1 MQGHVTVRKI
11 IHIDMDAFYAS
22 VEQRENPELAGLP
35 VAVGGG
41 KRGVVAAASYEARV
55 FGVRSAMP
63 SGLALKLCPQL
74 IFVKPR
80 FQLYSEISRQIREI
94 FRSYTDL
101 VEPVS
106 IDEAYLDVTEARKG
120 PPSAT
125 LIARAIKEDIR
136 AATLL
141 TASAGISYNKFL
153 AKTASGMNK
162 PDGLTLI
169 LPDDAERVLAAMTV
183 ERFHGIGPATARRL
197 HAMGIETGADL
208 LKMTEGELAERFGRS
223 GRYYYRMVRGID
235 DREVTPHRER
245 KSLGAER
252 TFEHDLADLEQ
263 MGMRLESIAAEVSRR
278 LDNALMAGRT
288 VTLKIKY
295 HDFTISSRSRT
306 SGHSLHAAG
315 EILAIG
321 MDLLRTPLP
330 PARAVR
336 LLGLTISNLHLRSDE
351 PEPEQLVLG
360 L

>member
-1 MQGHVTVRKI
+1 MLSTVRKI

-22 VEQRENPELAGLP
+22 IEQRENPELAGQP

-63 SGLALKLCPQL
+63 SGLALKLCPRL

-80 FQLYSEISRQIREI
+80 FHLYSEVSRQIREI

-106 IDEAYLDVTEARKG
+106 IDEAYLDVTHTLKG

-125 LIARAIKEDIR
+125 LIARAIKKDIR

-162 PDGLTLI
+162 PDGLTVI
-169 LPDDAERVLAAMTV
+169 LPDDAERVLAAMAV

-197 HAMGIETGADL
+197 RAMGIEIGADL
-208 LKMTEGELAERFGRS
+208 LKLTESELAERFGRS

-235 DREVTPHRER
+235 DREVVPHRER

-252 TFEHDLADLEQ
+252 TFEHDLADLEH
-263 MGMRLESIAAEVSRR
+263 MDGRLESIAAEVSRR
-278 LDNALMAGRT
+278 LDNASVAGRT

-306 SGHSLHAAG
+306 VGHGLHAAG

-330 PARAVR
+330 PARPVR
-336 LLGLTISNLHLRSDE
+336 LLGLTLSNLYLRSDE
-351 PEPEQLVLG
+351 PESEQLVLG